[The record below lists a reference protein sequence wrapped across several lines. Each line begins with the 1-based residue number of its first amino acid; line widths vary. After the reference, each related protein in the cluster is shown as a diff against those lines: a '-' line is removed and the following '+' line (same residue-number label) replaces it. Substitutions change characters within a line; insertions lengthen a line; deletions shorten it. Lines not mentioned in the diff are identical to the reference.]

1 VDGCVG
7 GGYCLPRCL
16 VTVVL
21 KCGLLSFGQGIFPF
35 GPVLGPTSAS
45 FVSHLSQ
52 NIRQLAHVPLPLYD
66 SSSAFNDYQVPEE
79 FHLLPK

>member
-35 GPVLGPTSAS
+35 GPVLGPTWAS
-45 FVSHLSQ
+45 FVSDNDETMINSTYL
-52 NIRQLAHVPLPLYD
+52 I
-66 SSSAFNDYQVPEE
+66 AF
-79 FHLLPK
+79 LL